1 MFLAMVDDAISVFP
15 VSKTI
20 LQNPGG
26 QDIGRDTIY
35 HGPALEFTPDDFH
48 T

>member
-1 MFLAMVDDAISVFP
+1 MVNDIISVFP
-15 VSKTI
+15 VSQII
-20 LQNPGG
+20 LQNHDG

-35 HGPALEFTPDDFH
+35 HGPALEFSPDDFH